1 MEMFFVV
8 RTGRVFLDQSLHA
21 VRLMFLSKENQI
33 VWAGN
38 ETLIIYECCYIKVFE
53 THSWF
58 KLEMSGR
65 VVKDKKK
72 KSKKKIYLKMGFA
85 VWTEGKHANAVKV

>member
-1 MEMFFVV
+1 MV

-53 THSWF
+53 THS
-58 KLEMSGR
+58 
-65 VVKDKKK
+65 
-72 KSKKKIYLKMGFA
+72 
-85 VWTEGKHANAVKV
+85 